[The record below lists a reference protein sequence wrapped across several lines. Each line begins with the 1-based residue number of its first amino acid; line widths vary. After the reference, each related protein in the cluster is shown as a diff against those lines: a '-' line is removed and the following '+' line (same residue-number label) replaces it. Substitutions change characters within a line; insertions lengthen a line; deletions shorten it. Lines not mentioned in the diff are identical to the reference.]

1 MSRSTAEI
9 AAQGV
14 AVLPPW
20 ALPLAPVIGGLAA
33 ELALVESTGADFAN
47 SSTVGGAG
55 GIWLTLLAHGYGVDR
70 ATGEADASLQIRL
83 RAPEDQATRPAILA
97 AVNAALAPYTA
108 DEATMLEFWDDGFA
122 DIDAWADRSVLCDR
136 YNSFVLLL
144 PLVGTALFGGTF
156 ADVDFADRD
165 AYAGADGEDPIYE
178 AIRSLVNRLRAA
190 GIRWWMH
197 IEET

>member
-1 MSRSTAEI
+1 MARTAAEI
-9 AAQGV
+9 AAQGM
-14 AVLPPW
+14 AALPPW
-20 ALPLAPVIGGLAA
+20 AKPLDPVIGGLAA
-33 ELALVESTGADFAN
+33 ELALVEATGADFAN
-47 SSTVGGAG
+47 STTVGGAEG
-55 GIWLTLLAHGYGVDR
+55 VWLTLLARGYGVDR

-83 RAPEDQATRPAILA
+83 RTPEDQATRPAILA
-97 AVNAALAPYTA
+97 AVNAALLPYTA
-108 DEATMLEFWDDGFA
+108 SHADMLEFWDDGFA
-122 DIDAWADRSVLCDR
+122 DIDAWADSTVLCDR

-144 PLVGTALFGGTF
+144 PLVGTALSGGTF

-197 IEET
+197 IEES